1 MNPIAINNVE
11 RIFSEQPQPARF
23 ARGYLDYLTKVL
35 AQLDENEI
43 AAFMDTLVSAR
54 ERGARIFFIGN
65 GGSAATAS
73 HFANDIAIGC
83 RTWERPFRAMSLTDN
98 VAIMTAIANDYG
110 YEHIFTLQLKTVM
123 HPGDV
128 VVAISASGNSPN
140 VVQAVEWANEHG
152 ATTVALTGFDGGRLR
167 AAATQA
173 IHVPTMKGE
182 YGPVEDVHMIIDHL
196 VGAFLMNHCRTEA
209 GVSA

>member
-1 MNPIAINNVE
+1 MNNVE
-11 RIFSEQPQPARF
+11 KIFADQQKPARF
-23 ARGYLDYLTKVL
+23 ARGYLAYLTTVL
-35 AQLDENEI
+35 AQLDEEEI
-43 AAFMDTLVSAR
+43 AGFIETLVDAR
-54 ERGARIFFIGN
+54 ERGAGIFFIGN

-83 RTWERPFRAMSLTDN
+83 RSWERPFRATSLTDN

-123 HPGDV
+123 KAGDV

-140 VVQAVEWANEHG
+140 VVQAIEWANEHG
-152 ATTVALTGFDGGRLR
+152 ATTVGLTGFDGGKLR
-167 AAATQA
+167 AAAKQA
-173 IHVPTMKGE
+173 VHVPTMKGE

-196 VGAFLMNHCRTEA
+196 VGAFLMNHCRVGA
-209 GVSA
+209 GVNA